1 MNQVSKLTSSEGN
14 PKVKLPGTTG
24 RASWAKAGKYLC
36 RLLVLVFLALVLF
49 LLLAPHLWGLK
60 FVTIMGGSMDPALP
74 AGSIAVVHPVD
85 SCDVEVGD
93 VIAFSPEK
101 EQKAT
106 IVTHRVV
113 EVLDVANVITYQTKG
128 DNNEEPDRNAV
139 TSANLIGQVGFHIPL
154 VGYIL
159 HFIKQPLGYG
169 LLICLPAI
177 VIILVEMKNIREQI
191 NLSKK
196 KGQLALNKD

>member
-1 MNQVSKLTSSEGN
+1 MNKVTKLTKSDGN
-14 PKVKLPGTTG
+14 PEVKLPGTAG
-24 RASWAKAGKYLC
+24 RASWAKAGKYLR
-36 RLLVLVFLALVLF
+36 RLLVLVFLTLVLF

-60 FVTIMGGSMDPALP
+60 FVTIMGGSMGPALP
-74 AGSIAVVHPVD
+74 AGSIAVVQPVD
-85 SCDVEVGD
+85 SHDVEVGD

-113 EVLDVANVITYQTKG
+113 EVLDMANVLTFQTKG
-128 DNNEEPDRNAV
+128 DNNKEPDRNAV
-139 TSANLIGQVGFHIPL
+139 TSANVIGQVRFHIPL

-177 VIILVEMKNIREQI
+177 IIILVEMKNIREQI

-196 KGQLALNKD
+196 KSRLVLNKN